1 MSSPAPFNAALRFAS
16 AQALLDAV
24 GQPLGC
30 SDWTLMTQQ
39 RIDLFAEATG
49 DHQWI
54 HVDPVRAAGGP
65 FGGTIAHGF
74 LTLALANLFLPQII
88 QVQMRMG
95 MNYGCERVRFP
106 APVRVGSRLRGRGQL
121 IRAAVLEGG
130 VQAVIRVTIELE
142 NSDRPACVVDTIN
155 RYYF

>member
-1 MSSPAPFNAALRFAS
+1 MSNDPPLFVS
-16 AQALLDAV
+16 AQALLNVV

-30 SDWTLMTQQ
+30 SDWTTVTQE

-54 HVDPVRAAGGP
+54 HIDPVRATQGP
-65 FGGTIAHGF
+65 FGVTIAHGF

-95 MNYGCERVRFP
+95 VNYGCERVRFP

-121 IRAAVLEGG
+121 IRAEALEGG
-130 VQAVIRVTIELE
+130 VHAVIRVNIELE

>member
-1 MSSPAPFNAALRFAS
+1 MSSVRPEFAS
-16 AQALLDAV
+16 AQAVLDAV

-30 SDWTLMTQQ
+30 SDWTVITQQ
-39 RIDLFAEATG
+39 RIDLFAKATG

-54 HVDPVRAAGGP
+54 HVAPVRAAHGP
-65 FGGTIAHGF
+65 FGVTIAHGF

-95 MNYGCERVRFP
+95 VNYGCERVRFP
-106 APVRVGSRLRGRGQL
+106 APVKVGSRLRGQGQL
-121 IRAAVLEGG
+121 IRAEALEGG

-142 NSDRPACVVDTIN
+142 HSDRPACVVDTIN

>member
-1 MSSPAPFNAALRFAS
+1 MSRAGPEFAS
-16 AQALLDAV
+16 AQAMLDAV

-30 SDWTLMTQQ
+30 SDWTVVTQE
-39 RIDLFAEATG
+39 RIDRFAEATG

-54 HVDPVRAAGGP
+54 HVDPVRAAEGP
-65 FGGTIAHGF
+65 FGCTIAHGF

-88 QVQMRMG
+88 QVHMRMG
-95 MNYGCERVRFP
+95 VNYGCERVRFP
-106 APVRVGSRLRGRGQL
+106 APVRVGSRLRGQGQL
-121 IRAAVLEGG
+121 IRAEALEGG

-142 NSDRPACVVDTIN
+142 NGDRPACVVDTIN

>member
-95 MNYGCERVRFP
+95 VNYGCERVRFP